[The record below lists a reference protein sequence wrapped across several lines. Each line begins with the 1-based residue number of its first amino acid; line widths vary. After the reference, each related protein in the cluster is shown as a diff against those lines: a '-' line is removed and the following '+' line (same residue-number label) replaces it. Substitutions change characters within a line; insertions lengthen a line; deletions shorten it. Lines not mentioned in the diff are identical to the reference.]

1 MDSLTLSSVGILVK
15 DGNGRT
21 MLCLDNAASC
31 YDGDIGN
38 LMIIDAPDID
48 RSIRFLNDTNVVT
61 SYATIGASV
70 NERTNS
76 T

>member
-21 MLCLDNAASC
+21 MLCLDNATSC
-31 YDGDIGN
+31 YNGDIGN

-48 RSIRFLNDTNVVT
+48 RSIRFLDDTNIVT
-61 SYATIGASV
+61 SYTTIGTSV
-70 NERTNS
+70 NEGTN
-76 T
+76 TM